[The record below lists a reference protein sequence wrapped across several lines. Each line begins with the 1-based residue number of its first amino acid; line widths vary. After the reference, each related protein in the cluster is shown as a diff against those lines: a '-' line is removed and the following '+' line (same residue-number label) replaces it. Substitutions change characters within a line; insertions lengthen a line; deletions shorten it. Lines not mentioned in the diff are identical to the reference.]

1 MQIIKN
7 KIDNYKNY
15 NREAWLK
22 IRKARYKQI
31 RDNNFYLNT
40 DAETF
45 KKEVLRFWEG
55 DQYAEG
61 FSFRNSKIRKRND
74 IWISFQDN
82 NGQTLNGGEIM
93 RELETDNLELH
104 GNYSW
109 SMMFMG
115 GDITVDMQ
123 KLKNTLDY
131 LFDEGIAIEKRF
143 FEVVNRYGEYK
154 IQGMSYGK
162 ASAFLHIKYPNK
174 YGVWN
179 SCTNGAFRILGIET
193 NGENKGERYKNVNES
208 LNELNKLLVKNKKS
222 EQNLNGFENLS
233 DVDIFVWYVTNNF

>member
-7 KIDNYKNY
+7 KIDDYFKDY

-45 KKEVLRFWEG
+45 KKEILRFCEG
-55 DQYAEG
+55 DQVEG
-61 FSFRNSKIRKRND
+61 FSFRNSNIRKRSGG
-74 IWISFQDN
+74 WIPFQDN
-82 NGQTLNGGEIM
+82 NGQTVNGGEIM
-93 RELETDNLELH
+93 RELEADNLELH

-109 SMMFMG
+109 SMMYRG

-131 LFDEGIAIEKRF
+131 LFDESIAIEKRF
-143 FEVVNRYGEYK
+143 FEVVNINGNYK
-154 IQGMSYGK
+154 IEGMGYGK

-179 SCTNGAFRILGIET
+179 SCTNGAFRILGVEI
-193 NGENKGERYKNVNES
+193 NGENEGERYKNVNEL
-208 LNELNKLLVKNKKS
+208 LNELLVKNKKS

-233 DVDIFVWYVTNNF
+233 DVDIFVWYVANNLI